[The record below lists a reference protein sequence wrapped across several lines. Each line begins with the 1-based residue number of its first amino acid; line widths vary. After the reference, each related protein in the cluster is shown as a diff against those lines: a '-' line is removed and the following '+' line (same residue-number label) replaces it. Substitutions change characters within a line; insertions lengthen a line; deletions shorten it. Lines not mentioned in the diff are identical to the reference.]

1 MKKLYDAYCRWEEV
15 VTGIIFV
22 MIVALVFLAAL
33 FRLFDKPIVWAND
46 IAKLLFAWAA
56 LLGAD
61 VAMRYSRLVGVDFLV
76 KKLPLKTAK
85 FLRIFVFAVI
95 IALLS
100 SFVYFGVGLSVS
112 SYDRSFQ
119 TLSFLSYS
127 LVTASLPVASVL
139 MILTASIKIS
149 RIVRNF
155 TNDEYDIYRDRR

>member
-1 MKKLYDAYCRWEEV
+1 MKKFYDTYCRWEEV
-15 VTGIIFV
+15 ITGIIFV
-22 MIVALVFLAAL
+22 MIVALVFLAAF
-33 FRLFDKPIVWAND
+33 FRLFDRPIVWAND

-76 KKLPLKTAK
+76 KKLPLRTAK
-85 FLRIFVFAVI
+85 FLRIFVFAII

-100 SFVYFGVGLSVS
+100 SFVYFGVGLSIS

-127 LVTASLPVASVL
+127 LVTASLPVTSVL

-149 RIVRNF
+149 RIIRNF
-155 TNDEYDIYRDRR
+155 DNDEYDIYRDNR